1 MATVNGRP
9 TPALPTDCTVRAKAP
24 RGDDWASRY
33 GGHLMPNSDA
43 QFDITSV
50 WRDPGN
56 KKPVSVQSL
65 VPGSGERG
73 EGVAAGVG
81 GDEVA

>member
-1 MATVNGRP
+1 MATVNGGP

-56 KKPVSVQSL
+56 KKPSDL
-65 VPGSGERG
+65 
-73 EGVAAGVG
+73 EGFSRWS
-81 GDEVA
+81 